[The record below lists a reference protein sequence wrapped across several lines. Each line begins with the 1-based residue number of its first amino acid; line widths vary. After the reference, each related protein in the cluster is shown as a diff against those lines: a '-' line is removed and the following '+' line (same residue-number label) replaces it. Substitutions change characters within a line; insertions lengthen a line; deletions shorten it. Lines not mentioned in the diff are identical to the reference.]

1 MTQTQSRPNIIWI
14 SLESVRADHTSVGGY
29 HRDTTP
35 NLRRIADLR
44 DGRSFDNCFSHA
56 RWTPAVSS
64 SILTGTYLT
73 THGVGHA
80 NTRDVR
86 RLPEDLQT
94 VPELLRATGYATA
107 GFSTNPWISD
117 VTGLDRG
124 FERFKAN
131 PNRDDF
137 LSPRGVRAGL
147 KYLREFTSTGAGF
160 ETEPIYHAQCL
171 PPYYQCQ
178 SLCEWVDDLS
188 ADEEDR
194 PYFLYTHMNSSH
206 HPYNP
211 PLSLLERFLG
221 EFEGTPKEAI
231 ETAKE
236 LTNNIWREV
245 AHGCDF
251 TDQERAA
258 LTAVYD
264 AELAFTDHLVGKL
277 FDHVRRTTDEK
288 TVFVVTGDH
297 GELFGE
303 QGVLGHNLTLHDG
316 LTKVP
321 TVTYGMNFPERVTEG
336 IVQHVDVMQTLVGA
350 VGGDTSQF
358 QGVDLTR
365 ETRDY
370 ALMQRGPRLDDLDTI
385 LEHNP
390 DCDIGRYH
398 AGAVDCIRSAEWK
411 LQRSDDR
418 TELFALPDEETNV
431 ADDHPDVAAEM
442 EAKLDEMLPEKRF
455 DDDDREAA
463 NQVELSSQ
471 MEDHLADLGYL

>member
-1 MTQTQSRPNIIWI
+1 MPQTQSRPNIIWI

-35 NLRRIADLR
+35 NLRRIADMR
-44 DGRSFDNCFSHA
+44 DGRTFDNCFSHA
-56 RWTPAVSS
+56 RWTPAVST

-86 RLPEDLQT
+86 RLPDDMST
-94 VPELLRATGYATA
+94 VPELLAEEGYSTA

-124 FERFKAN
+124 FQRFKAS
-131 PNRDDF
+131 PNKDDF
-137 LSPRGVRAGL
+137 LSPRGVRAGF
-147 KYLREFTSTGAGF
+147 KYLRELTTFGAGF
-160 ETEPIYHAQCL
+160 ETEPIYHGQCL
-171 PPYYQCQ
+171 PPYYQYQ
-178 SLCEWVDDLS
+178 VLEDWVDDLS
-188 ADEEDR
+188 ADEEK

-211 PLSLLERFLG
+211 PLSLLEEFLG

-231 ETAKE
+231 EVAKN
-236 LTNNIWREV
+236 LTNNIWENV
-245 AHGCDF
+245 AEGCDF

-258 LTAVYD
+258 LMAVYD
-264 AELAFTDHLVGKL
+264 AEIAFSDHLVGKL
-277 FDHVRRTTDEK
+277 FDYVRENTDGK

-316 LTKVP
+316 LTQVP
-321 TVTYGMNFPERVTEG
+321 MVTHGVNFSESATEN
-336 IVQHVDVMQTLVGA
+336 IVQHIDVMQTLVGA

-358 QGVDLTR
+358 QGYDLTR
-365 ETRDY
+365 DVREY
-370 ALMQRGPRLDDLDTI
+370 ALMQRGPRMDDLDTV
-385 LEHNP
+385 LEFNP
-390 DCDIGRYH
+390 DCDIGQYH
-398 AGAVDCIRSAEWK
+398 AGAIDCIRSLEWK
-411 LQRSDDR
+411 YMRSDDR
-418 TELFALPDEETNV
+418 TDLFDLPDEETNV
-431 ADDHPDVAAEM
+431 ADDYPEVAAEM
-442 EAKLDEMLPEKRF
+442 DAKLDEMLPTKRF